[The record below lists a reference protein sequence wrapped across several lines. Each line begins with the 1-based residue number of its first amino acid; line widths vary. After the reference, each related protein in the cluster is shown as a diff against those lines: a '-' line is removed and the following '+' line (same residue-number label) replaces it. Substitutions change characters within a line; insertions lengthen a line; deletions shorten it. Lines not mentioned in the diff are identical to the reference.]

1 MGRKKVALFSY
12 LETCPLDD
20 FDPRDKDKDMVFILE
35 VHELIHG
42 QHLLEN
48 YWSSKVG
55 LSESITS
62 KMHSSVFRGAVRHG
76 LALNRFTQMA
86 Y

>member
-1 MGRKKVALFSY
+1 MLCFPIWKLAHWISLTPEIKL
-12 LETCPLDD
+12 
-20 FDPRDKDKDMVFILE
+20 VFILE

-42 QHLLEN
+42 RHLLEN